1 MYLSLDC
8 GNFHAGWRPLSRWSR
23 RCCSFQGLGHTRSSH
38 AWIPRDW
45 VSFSPWL
52 YVRVLSLLVLH
63 SSVSIGQGFYNHRTM
78 FSRLIGY
85 FFLFLTGKKTDSLQ
99 TSNVW
104 WSLDNTIHL
113 IVQPAKHHLL
123 IVMIHNIIGMAFT
136 KSSANQQFEQLI
148 INIHHSHTYI
158 THLTNW

>member
-1 MYLSLDC
+1 MQVEDHFLDEVGDVAVFRASDIHGPVMRESLGTGYLFHRGSMSEFYLYLYCTVLEVLDKVFITTEPC
-8 GNFHAGWRPLSRWSR
+8 
-23 RCCSFQGLGHTRSSH
+23 T
-38 AWIPRDW
+38 I
-45 VSFSPWL
+45 
-52 YVRVLSLLVLH
+52 
-63 SSVSIGQGFYNHRTM
+63 
-78 FSRLIGY
+78 SRLIGY

-136 KSSANQQFEQLI
+136 KSFANQQFEQLI
-148 INIHHSHTYI
+148 INIHHSHTCI